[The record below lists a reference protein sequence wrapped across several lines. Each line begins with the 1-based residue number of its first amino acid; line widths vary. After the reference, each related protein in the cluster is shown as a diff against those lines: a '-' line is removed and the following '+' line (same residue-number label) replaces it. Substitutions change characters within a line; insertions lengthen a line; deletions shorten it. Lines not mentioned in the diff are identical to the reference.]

1 MPRSLFALAL
11 CALFAVPT
19 AAQPPSPVE
28 LVRGLRE
35 NGQTDLAIEYIKE
48 LERTPLGDEDK
59 ASLMLERA
67 KCQLEASEDEPD
79 EGTRLGMVAEAKE
92 ALNTFLVKH
101 AKHPRAVEALLAV
114 AKLTTLDAREQLNR
128 ARRMEIPEA
137 DPEKN
142 AAQLKQKAEAGKS
155 RPMFL
160 LASKRYAEASKLI
173 REKLDDAA
181 TPAAQKRAIER
192 EAFEAELAAAMNVF
206 NTAETYMPA
215 SRVAGA
221 ERAERNKYLET
232 AKEAFGKLARG
243 PANNRTVWVARAW
256 MAEVTYEQDDFTT
269 AANEVATVLRAT
281 VVEAEDG
288 KRLARFFQL
297 RRNYIAALSERA
309 LPKVVASEQE
319 LRRWRAQY
327 DTGRKPT
334 PEHFAVRYYLARNLH
349 TQAENLIG
357 PPPKDGKPV
366 VIGATARKQL
376 EEAEKLYRG
385 LAQADHD
392 YTNRATR
399 NRIQVVRRLIGE
411 ADAPASTYTT
421 FETAQM
427 ASIIQMGKI
436 TTEEAKKTPDPAKV
450 RAARAA
456 TVALLERARELATPA
471 DATADVTDVQLRLIY
486 YYLTSE
492 QPLQAAVLGEHV
504 AHTVKATGGKAA
516 LAGLLG
522 MTGYLVSAQKIKA
535 DAEGAAE
542 MRRNDRARAIALARF
557 LDEKYPNDNSTDD
570 ARFRLAN
577 LLVEDKQYQQA
588 FDVLTRVRSGFKQ
601 VGSARLLEGFVASQI
616 VNAKPEGGKDPTPE
630 EKKNKA
636 DVYKRALA
644 DLAKTAKPAPVALED
659 DVRAY
664 LLARSRMATLLLAQ
678 GRADP
683 DAEAA
688 NPGAVQALAV
698 AGEAMGAVPSFDALV
713 DTKSADRKLNLDGL
727 EMKLVAQDAFTRAVF
742 LRGRALTEAGK
753 FDEATAALQPTL
765 DAVQTGGAVLTAEMK
780 AWGAGGGD
788 DPEAVQKLRVS
799 NLAAAVDRTRVDVI
813 LAAFRLK
820 VRTGKAAEAGPLI
833 DLMAKA
839 GGTIEDN
846 LPMLEPLGREM
857 AAQRLRFVREGLKKE
872 ADEMGAGLAVLLNK
886 LTALPNLTSQTRL
899 FIGQTLQ
906 AVGENAKAL
915 DALKV
920 IPKPEFPNWEK
931 AKPEEIPAELKGK
944 VRDQTRDYAI
954 AQLGIAKALKETKQ
968 FAEAEKLLTDIIGTT
983 EKPGWGS
990 GRLYFRKELGALYE
1004 AKGAS
1009 LAVPKEASVEWG
1021 KANREW
1027 TTLFGIARAR
1037 LQAAPKDAPPEQMI
1051 ELRQAFAD
1059 AFFDSQRCITIAN
1072 EQLLKGN
1079 PKLQTTYENIGKKFV
1094 DIEKQIPAGE
1104 WTPEV
1109 QHRYAEFLKDHPPL
1123 MAAYKTAGGKAFLE
1137 KIAVNP

>member
-1 MPRSLFALAL
+1 MSRSLFAVAF

-35 NGQTDLAIEYIKE
+35 NGQTDLALEYLKE
-48 LERTPLGDEDK
+48 LERVPLGDEDK

-114 AKLTTLDAREQLNR
+114 AKLTALDAREQLNR
-128 ARRMEIPEA
+128 ARRMEIPDAEA
-137 DPEKN
+137 ERD

-160 LASKRYAEASKLI
+160 LASKRYAEASKMI
-173 REKLDDAA
+173 REKIDDAS
-181 TPAAQKRAIER
+181 TPAAQKRALDR
-192 EAFEAELAAAMNVF
+192 EAFEAELAAAVNVF

-221 ERAERNKYLET
+221 EKAERNKYLED
-232 AKEAFGKLARG
+232 AKKAFAKLGTG

-256 MAEVTYEQDDFTT
+256 VAEVTYEQDDFTT
-269 AANEVATVLRAT
+269 AANEVATVLRAN
-281 VVEAEDG
+281 VLEAEDG
-288 KRLARFFQL
+288 KRMARFFQL
-297 RRNYIAALSERA
+297 RRNYLAALSERV
-309 LPKVVASEQE
+309 LVKVQASEAE
-319 LRRWRAQY
+319 IRRWRAQY

-334 PEHFAVRYYLARNLH
+334 PEHYAVRYYLARVLH
-349 TQAENLIG
+349 MQAENSIG
-357 PPPKDGKPV
+357 PPPKDGRPV
-366 VIGATARKQL
+366 VFSAAVRKQL
-376 EEAEKLYRG
+376 EDAEKLYRG

-392 YTNRATR
+392 YTARSTR

-411 ADAPASTYTT
+411 ADAPVGTYTT

-436 TTEEAKKTPDPAKV
+436 TAEEAKPKPDAAKV

-456 TVALLERARELATPA
+456 TVALLERARELAGPA
-471 DATADVTDVQLRLIY
+471 DAAADVIDVQLRLIY
-486 YYLTSE
+486 FYLTSE

-504 AHTVKATGGKAA
+504 SHTIKSTGGKAA

-535 DAEGAAE
+535 DVEGAAE
-542 MRRNDRARAIALARF
+542 MRRNDRARAAALARF

-577 LLVEDKQYQQA
+577 LLVEDKQFQQA
-588 FDVLTRVRSGFKQ
+588 FDVLTRVRPGFKQ
-601 VGSARLLEGFVASQI
+601 IGNARLLEGYVAAQI
-616 VNAKPEGGKDPTPE
+616 VNAKPADGKEPTPE
-630 EKKNKA
+630 EKKHKA
-636 DVYKRALA
+636 EVFKRALA
-644 DLAKTAKPAPVALED
+644 DLAKTTKPAAVATED

-664 LLARSRMATLLLAQ
+664 LSARCRIATLLLAQ

-688 NPGAVQALAV
+688 SPGAAQALTIA
-698 AGEAMGAVPSFDALV
+698 AEAMGAVPSFDALV
-713 DTKSADRKLNLDGL
+713 DTKDPGRKLNLDGL
-727 EMKLVAQDAFTRAVF
+727 ELSLVAQDAFTRAVF
-742 LRGRALTEAGK
+742 LRGRALTDAGK
-753 FDEATAALQPTL
+753 FDEAAAALQPTL
-765 DAVQTGGAVLTAEMK
+765 DAVQNGGAVLTAEMK
-780 AWGAGGGD
+780 GWGAGGGD

-799 NLAAAVDRTRVDVI
+799 TLAAAVDKSRVDVI

-820 VRTGKAAEAGPLI
+820 VRTGKSAEAGPLI

-857 AAQRLRFVREGLKKE
+857 AGQRLRFLRDGMKKE

-915 DALKV
+915 ETLKL
-920 IPKPEFPNWEK
+920 IPKPEFANWAT
-931 AKPEEIPAELKGK
+931 AKPEEIPAELRGK
-944 VRDQTRDYAI
+944 VQNQTREYAV
-954 AQLGIAKALKETKQ
+954 AQLGIAKALRETKQ
-968 FAEAEKLLTDIIGTT
+968 FPEAEKMLTEIIGTND
-983 EKPGWGS
+983 KPGWGS
-990 GRLYFRKELGALYE
+990 GRLYFRKELAAMYE
-1004 AKGAS
+1004 AKGAGT
-1009 LAVPKEASVEWG
+1009 AVPKEANAEWG
-1021 KANREW
+1021 KASREW
-1027 TTLFGIARAR
+1027 NTLFSIASTR
-1037 LQAAPKDAPPEQMI
+1037 LRNAKDAAPEQLA
-1051 ELRQAFAD
+1051 ELRQGFAD
-1059 AFFDSQRCITIAN
+1059 AFFDAQRCIVIAN

-1079 PKLQTTYENIGKKFV
+1079 PKLQATYENVGKKFV

-1123 MAAYKTAGGKAFLE
+1123 LAAYKAAGGKAFLE

>member
-1 MPRSLFALAL
+1 MSRSLFAVAL

-35 NGQTDLAIEYIKE
+35 NGQTDLALEYLKE
-48 LERTPLGDEDK
+48 LERVPLGDEDK

-67 KCQLEASEDEPD
+67 KCQLDASEDEPD

-128 ARRMEIPEA
+128 ARRMDIPDDEA
-137 DPEKN
+137 SKD
-142 AAQLKQKAEAGKS
+142 AAQLKQKAEAGRS

-160 LASKRYAEASKLI
+160 LASKRYADASKLI
-173 REKLDDAA
+173 REKIDDAA
-181 TPAAQKRAIER
+181 TPAAQKRALDR
-192 EAFEAELAAAMNVF
+192 EAFEAELAAAVNTF

-215 SRVAGA
+215 SRVTGA
-221 ERAERNKYLET
+221 ERAERNKYLED
-232 AKEAFGKLARG
+232 AKKAFGKLATG

-269 AANEVATVLRAT
+269 AANEVLAVTRAN
-281 VVEAEDG
+281 VAEAEDG
-288 KRLARFFQL
+288 KRMARFFQL
-297 RRNYIAALSERA
+297 RRNYIAALSERV
-309 LPKVVASEQE
+309 LVKVQASEQE

-334 PEHFAVRYYLARNLH
+334 PEHYAVRYYLARVLH
-349 TQAENLIG
+349 MQAENSIG
-357 PPPKDGKPV
+357 PPPKDGRPV
-366 VIGATARKQL
+366 VFSAAVRKQL
-376 EEAEKLYRG
+376 EDAEKLYRG

-392 YTNRATR
+392 YTARSTR
-399 NRIQVVRRLIGE
+399 NRIVVVRRLIGE
-411 ADAPASTYTT
+411 ADAPVSTYTS

-436 TTEEAKKTPDPAKV
+436 TAEEAKTKPDPAKIQ
-450 RAARAA
+450 AARAA

-486 YYLTSE
+486 FYLTSE

-504 AHTVKATGGKAA
+504 SHTVKATGGKAA

-522 MTGYLVSAQKIKA
+522 MTGYLISAQRIKA
-535 DAEGAAE
+535 DADGAAE
-542 MRRNDRARAIALARF
+542 MRRNDRARAVALARF
-557 LDEKYPNDNSTDD
+557 LDDKYPNDNSTDD

-588 FDVLTRVRSGFKQ
+588 FDVLTRVRPGFKG
-601 VGSARLLEGFVASQI
+601 VGNARLLEGYVASQI
-616 VNAKPEGGKDPTPE
+616 VNAKPADGKEPTPE
-630 EKKNKA
+630 EKQKKA
-636 DVYKRALA
+636 EVFKRALA
-644 DLAKTAKPAPVALED
+644 DLAKTAKPAPVATED

-664 LLARSRMATLLLAQ
+664 LSARARIATLLLAQ

-688 NPGAVQALAV
+688 NPGAAQALAV
-698 AGEAMGAVPSFDALV
+698 AAEAMGAVPSFDAMV
-713 DTKSADRKLNLDGL
+713 NTKDPARKLNLDGL
-727 EMKLVAQDAFTRAVF
+727 EMTLVAQDAFTRAVF
-742 LRGRALTEAGK
+742 LRGRALTDAGK
-753 FDEATAALQPTL
+753 FDEAAAALQPTL
-765 DAVQTGGAVLTAEMK
+765 DAVQTGGAVLTPEMK
-780 AWGAGGGD
+780 AWGAGGD

-820 VRTGKAAEAGPLI
+820 VRTGKSAEAGPLI

-857 AAQRLRFVREGLKKE
+857 AGQRLRFLRDGMKKE

-906 AVGENAKAL
+906 AVGENAKAIE
-915 DALKV
+915 ALKQ
-920 IPKPEFPNWEK
+920 IPKPEFANWAT
-931 AKPEEIPAELKGK
+931 AKPDEIPAELRGK
-944 VRDQTRDYAI
+944 VQNQTREFAV

-968 FAEAEKLLTDIIGTT
+968 FPEAEKMLTEIIGTAD
-983 EKPGWGS
+983 KPGWGS
-990 GRLYFRKELGALYE
+990 GRLYFRKELAAMFE

-1009 LAVPKEASVEWG
+1009 IAVPKDANVEWG
-1021 KANREW
+1021 KASREW
-1027 TTLFGIARAR
+1027 NTLFGIASAR
-1037 LQAAPKDAPPEQMI
+1037 LRNAKDAAPEQMA
-1051 ELRQAFAD
+1051 ELRQGFAD
-1059 AFFDSQRCITIAN
+1059 AFFDAQRCIVIAN

-1079 PKLQTTYENIGKKFV
+1079 PKLQATYENVGKKFV